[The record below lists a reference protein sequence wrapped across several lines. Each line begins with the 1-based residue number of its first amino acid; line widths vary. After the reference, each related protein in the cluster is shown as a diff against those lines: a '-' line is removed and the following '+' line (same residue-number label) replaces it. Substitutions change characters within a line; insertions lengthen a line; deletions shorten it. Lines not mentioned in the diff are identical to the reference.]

1 MDFIKVRGAKVH
13 NLKNISVDIP
23 REKFVVITGVSGS
36 GKSSL
41 AFDTIYAEGQRRYME
56 SLSSYA
62 RQFLGLPD
70 KPDVEQIEGL
80 SPAIAINQKTTN
92 NNPRSTVGTVT
103 EIHDYLRLLFARI
116 GKPHCPKCG
125 KPVTPQSLDQILE
138 QILNFSEGTKF
149 ILLAPIVRDKKGTHA
164 DIFERLKNSGFVRV
178 KVDGEI
184 FELDEK
190 IKLAKTKKHD
200 IDLVVDRLIIRENI
214 RQRLADSLETALNF
228 GNGIVHVETEEKI
241 FTFSEKNSCV
251 DCGISLPDIEPQLFS
266 FNSPRGA
273 CQTCDGLGKIFYYE
287 THYNDMFE
295 WMHAVH
301 EFKNDSDIFDV
312 CPDCHG
318 KRLNPA
324 ALSVTVG
331 EKNISEVS
339 DMSVDKCEEF
349 FSELENNLNETDKKI
364 SKQILKEIKSRLK
377 FLKDVGL
384 DYLTLS
390 RKSAT
395 LSGGEFQRIRLA
407 TQIGSALTGV
417 LYVLDEPSIG
427 LHQHD
432 NQKLLE
438 TLKNLRDLGNTL
450 LVVEHD
456 EETMRESDILVDI
469 GKGAGKNG
477 GEIVAIGTAEEIS
490 KNKNSLTGNYLSGK
504 KFIPIPSTRKKFS
517 RTLDFENL
525 SVHNLKNISVKI
537 PLEVLTIIT
546 GVSGSGKST
555 LVEEII
561 YPKLSH
567 NKKILENF
575 GINSIIKIDQDPIG
589 RSPRSN
595 VVTYTKIFDKIRALF
610 AQTQGAKIRG
620 YTQSRFSFNLKG
632 GRCET
637 CHGNGV
643 LKIPMNFLP
652 DVYVTCDVCK
662 GKRFNAET
670 LEVTYKNKNI
680 AEVLSMTVDEALS
693 FFEKIPALERM
704 LQVLHDVGLGYI
716 ELGQPANTLSGGE
729 SQRVKLAAQLARP
742 ITQRKNIYIMDE
754 PTTGLH
760 FDDVKKLLEVV
771 QRLVDRGDTV
781 LIIEHNLDVIK
792 CADWIIDL
800 GPDGGDKGGEVVAC
814 GTPEEISKIEKSYT
828 GQALKKV
835 LGIKNGEL

>member
-1 MDFIKVRGAKVH
+1 LEYIKVRGARVH

-70 KPDVEQIEGL
+70 KPDVEHIEGL

-103 EIHDYLRLLFARI
+103 EIYDYLRLLFARI
-116 GKPHCPKCG
+116 GKPHCPNCG

-138 QILNFSEGTKF
+138 KILQLSEGTKI
-149 ILLAPIVRDKKGTHA
+149 ILLAPIAKLQKGTHK
-164 DIFERLKNSGFVRV
+164 DTFEKLKNAGFVRV
-178 KVDGEI
+178 QVDGKI
-184 FELDEK
+184 FSLDDD
-190 IKLAKTKKHD
+190 IKLAKTKKHN
-200 IDLVVDRLIIRENI
+200 IELVVDRLAIREGI
-214 RQRLADSLETALNF
+214 RSRLSDSLETALKF
-228 GNGIVHVETEEKI
+228 GGGIVYVQVEEKI
-241 FTFSEKNSCV
+241 LTFSEKNACV

-266 FNSPRGA
+266 FNSPRGY
-273 CQTCDGLGKIFYYE
+273 CPTCEGLGKIFQQL
-287 THYNDMFE
+287 NWSSMFE
-295 WMHAVH
+295 WMQAVH
-301 EFKNDSDIFDV
+301 EFKTSDNEFDI
-312 CPDCHG
+312 CQDCHG

-324 ALSVTVG
+324 ALAVTVG
-331 EKNISEVS
+331 DLNIAEVC
-339 DMSVDKCEEF
+339 DLSVNKCGEF
-349 FSELENNLNETDKKI
+349 FAALENKIDATDKKI
-364 SKQILKEIKSRLK
+364 SKQVLKEIKSRLK
-377 FLKDVGL
+377 FLQDVGL
-384 DYLTLS
+384 NYLTLS

-432 NQKLLE
+432 NEKLLQ

-456 EETMRESDILVDI
+456 EETMREADMLVDI
-469 GKGAGKNG
+469 GKGAGKLG
-477 GEIVAIGTAEEIS
+477 GEVIAQGTAAEIS
-490 KNKNSLTGNYLSGK
+490 ANENSLTGDYLSGRK
-504 KFIPIPSTRKKFS
+504 IISTPKTRRNFS
-517 RTLDFENL
+517 ATIDFENL
-525 SVHNLKNISVKI
+525 TAHNLKNISVKI

-555 LVEEII
+555 LVEEVIFPRL
-561 YPKLSH
+561 YQ
-567 NKKILENF
+567 NKKLLDKH
-575 GINSIIKIDQDPIG
+575 GISSIIKIDQDPIG

-595 VVTYTKIFDKIRALF
+595 VVTYTKIFDKIRNLF
-610 AQTQGAKIRG
+610 AAAQGSKVRG
-620 YTQSRFSFNLKG
+620 YTSSRFSFNVKG

-637 CHGNGV
+637 CSGNGV

-662 GKRFNAET
+662 GARFNAET
-670 LEVTYKNKNI
+670 LEVKYKGKSI
-680 AEVLSMTVDEALS
+680 ADVLSMTVDEALS
-693 FFEKIPALERM
+693 FFENVPALKRM
-704 LQVLHDVGLGYI
+704 LQVLYDVGLGYI

-742 ITQRKNIYIMDE
+742 ITQQKNIYIMDE

-760 FDDVKKLLEVV
+760 FDDVNKLISVV
-771 QRLVDRGDTV
+771 QRLVERGDTV

-792 CADWIIDL
+792 CADYIIDL
-800 GPDGGDKGGEVVAC
+800 GPDGGDNGGEVVAS
-814 GTPEEISKIEKSYT
+814 GTPEQVAQVETSYT
-828 GQALKKV
+828 GQALKK
-835 LGIKNGEL
+835 LLQ